1 MIETSLRLWT
11 GTAGIAAFVVTLPV
25 ITLYFVTFDPPPV
38 WNVLVRVLLNTLLCA
53 ILLVFVV
60 GFSAYL
66 YQAPSAHT
74 WLTAVVF
81 AAGLV
86 LVTVILVA
94 NAIEAGAVLHA
105 GANTD
110 PTRMGSG
117 GESSQVIYGP
127 IARVLTTLFLLAAGA
142 ASLATGVTPDWI
154 GWFAIA
160 IATFH
165 LALAPT
171 ILSTTDPS
179 RFYSLNGWSIPLA
192 GGLLLSWVLSTSITI
207 LRA

>member
-1 MIETSLRLWT
+1 MIETSLRLST

-25 ITLYFVTFDPPPV
+25 ITLYFITSDPPPM

-53 ILLVFVV
+53 VLLVFVV
-60 GFSAYL
+60 GFSVSL
-66 YQAPSAHT
+66 HQAPSVDE
-74 WLTAVVF
+74 WLATVVF

-94 NAIEAGAVLHA
+94 NAMEAGAVLHA
-105 GANTD
+105 DANID

-142 ASLATGVTPDWI
+142 ASLATGVTSDWI

-165 LALAPT
+165 LALVPT

-179 RFYSLNGWSIPLA
+179 RFYSLNGWSIPVA
-192 GGLLLSWVLSTSITI
+192 GGLFLIWVLCTSITI